1 MQSLLLCLGKLGAQI
16 RNHHVPAC
24 QHAPLGPHLTQLLAS
39 RIENLDLLG
48 RGRRSDV
55 ACADYRAVQT
65 KSQRSIFSIQAAV
78 VDLRGDHIFRRV
90 ARHSLWNER
99 PYKQAS
105 NRSVPVRKV
114 KTIRTAGGVTSRRI
128 THVRCRTRLETHPL
142 KSREAESPAVQCR
155 LGVNADSPF
164 SLCPPLIK
172 RNHSGV
178 RLHHF
183 EQEVPIADLRKS
195 CLLFCRTQTRHV
207 VHFSLLYAHDVAP
220 DLGGERRLVHEV
232 RPGERSPHLAFR
244 PFFVPATSRCAH
256 HQPILPECLFIKE
269 DSRIET
275 QRSVELVVCISRLEL
290 WRINAELLQ
299 QTIGDRTVGRGAVD
313 EESSTVQELPPAAQV
328 KLVSLSMTSEV
339 VVVLKNENASCLSGF
354 LTKEISRGQPANSS
368 PDNHQIVGF
377 AALDGLACALP
388 KGAVA
393 QAVSNLER

>member
-78 VDLRGDHIFRRV
+78 VDVRGDHIFRRV

-114 KTIRTAGGVTSRRI
+114 KTIRTAGGVTSRRK
-128 THVRCRTRLETHPL
+128 THVGGRTRLETHAL

-164 SLCPPLIK
+164 SLRPPLIK

-178 RLHHF
+178 HLHHVD
-183 EQEVPIADLRKS
+183 EEGPIAHRRKS
-195 CLLFCRTQTRHV
+195 CLLLCRRETWHV
-207 VHFSLLYAHDVAP
+207 VHFCFLDAHDVAP
-220 DLGGERRLVHEV
+220 ELRGERRLVHEV
-232 RPGERSPHLAFR
+232 RPGERSPRLAFSHII
-244 PFFVPATSRCAH
+244 VPATSRRAH
-256 HQPILPECLFIKE
+256 HQPILPECLFIEE
-269 DSRIET
+269 DCRIET
-275 QRSVELVVCISRLEL
+275 ERSVELVVCISRLEL

-299 QTIGDRTVGRGAVD
+299 QTIGDRTVWRGAVD
-313 EESSTVQELPPAAQV
+313 EECSTVQELLPATQV

-339 VVVLKNENASCLSGF
+339 VVVLKNENAS
-354 LTKEISRGQPANSS
+354 
-368 PDNHQIVGF
+368 
-377 AALDGLACALP
+377 
-388 KGAVA
+388 
-393 QAVSNLER
+393 